1 MLTQAGYEC
10 QTQKPKG
17 GNHENL
23 LSSKNLDRL
32 PRDKLVKKYRLCP
45 QVDHK
50 QILR

>member
-1 MLTQAGYEC
+1 MNV
-10 QTQKPKG
+10 KPK
-17 GNHENL
+17 NQTELKHENL